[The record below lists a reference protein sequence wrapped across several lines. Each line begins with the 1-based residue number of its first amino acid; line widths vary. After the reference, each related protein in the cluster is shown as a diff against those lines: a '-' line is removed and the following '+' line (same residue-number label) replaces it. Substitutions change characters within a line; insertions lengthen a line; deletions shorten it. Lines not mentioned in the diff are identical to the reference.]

1 VDPVIFV
8 VLTAGAAGMA
18 AIRIWRSAERRT
30 RRLLR
35 KTRVVPIKELVDGQ
49 LACVVGR
56 IEREGEP
63 IESLISRK
71 RCVAF
76 DTTTNVLDGA
86 DFTSPVRIEM
96 TRRAV
101 PFYVVD
107 ATGRVRVDAPQVALS
122 NRPVAR
128 SDRYVERILV
138 EGQRVRL
145 VGSVVL
151 DPSMA
156 RDTEHHFRETG
167 AVHATIT
174 GTAKFP
180 LLADEEPS

>member
-1 VDPVIFV
+1 VEPVIFV
-8 VLTAGAAGMA
+8 VLAATAAGLA
-18 AIRIWRSAERRT
+18 TLRRVFSAEMRT

-35 KTRVVPIKELVDGQ
+35 RTRVVPINQLVDGQ

-56 IEREGEP
+56 IERNAEP
-63 IESLISRK
+63 IESLIARK
-71 RCVAF
+71 PCVAF

-86 DFTSPVRIEM
+86 KFTSDLRIEM
-96 TRRAV
+96 TRRTV

-107 ATGRVRVDAPQVALS
+107 DTGRVLIDAAQIALS
-122 NRPVAR
+122 NSPVAR

-156 RDTEHHFRETG
+156 RDAEHHFRETG
-167 AVHATIT
+167 GVHATLT

-180 LLADEEPS
+180 LLADDES

>member
-1 VDPVIFV
+1 MTLA
-8 VLTAGAAGMA
+8 VLGVGAAGAAGVWLK
-18 AIRIWRSAERRT
+18 RWFRPEQRT

-35 KTRVVPIKELVDGQ
+35 RTRVTPIKELTDGQ
-49 LACVVGR
+49 LACVVGT
-56 IEREGEP
+56 IVREGEL
-63 IESLISRK
+63 IESLIERK

-76 DTTTNVLDGA
+76 DTETNVFDGTG
-86 DFTSPVRIEM
+86 FSSPVRFET
-96 TRRAV
+96 TRRMV

-122 NRPVAR
+122 NKPIAKGQ
-128 SDRYVERILV
+128 SFVERVLV

-151 DPSMA
+151 DPTMA
-156 RDTEHHFRETG
+156 GNAEHHFRETG
-167 AVHATIT
+167 GVHATLT

-180 LLADEEPS
+180 LLADED